1 MNKKNKNEG
10 VDIDIEQAANYP
22 KKNKTQ
28 ENIKEKIII
37 KTSIDNIIEN
47 LQNLSQEDLLKINKL
62 IDKKT
67 SFEDLKF
74 KIKDI
79 DDVRTAYN
87 RIKKNKDTTHVSFNM
102 LNSVNDLTI
111 HLAKKW
117 GVNKSQVANMSIL
130 CIYNM
135 LEE

>member
-1 MNKKNKNEG
+1 MKKKNNEI
-10 VDIDIEQAANYP
+10 VEDITEISLP

-28 ENIKEKIII
+28 ENVKDSIII

-79 DDVRTAYN
+79 DDAKAAYN

-102 LNSVNDLTI
+102 LNSINDLTI

-117 GVNKSQVANMSIL
+117 GINKSQVANMSIL